1 MVNYEFLK
9 GLDQDMFYSMVRRGI
24 IPVHIMDWIT
34 VYEYFLNELKTNP
47 KTVSIVATADHY
59 NCTDKTIYNIIRFMK
74 N

>member
-9 GLDQDMFYSMVRRGI
+9 CLDQDMFYSMVRRGI

-34 VYEYFLNELKTNP
+34 VYEYFLNELKTNS